1 MEEMTL
7 KSQASFEK
15 YTWKSRCEELFH
27 SAITWGIGE
36 QARNARL
43 QDQVANIRN
52 CNTGLYCKVAKGP
65 ALELTVPPVMGAD
78 FHAF

>member
-52 CNTGLYCKVAKGP
+52 SIQACIARLQKDPLSNSQCHL
-65 ALELTVPPVMGAD
+65 
-78 FHAF
+78 